1 MNPMREIKIEKVT
14 LNIGAGRSPEVLEK
28 GLKLLRNIAG
38 MKPVKTVTNKRIPAW
53 DIRPGLA
60 IGCKVTIRKNKAKQL
75 VTNLLKAKDNKLNE
89 KQFDDQGNVAFG
101 IHEYIDIPG
110 VSYDPEIGIMGLE
123 VCVTFERPGFRVK
136 RRRIKRKRIGSRQK
150 VSKQDAIDFMKK
162 EFGVLVGG
170 GE

>member
-136 RRRIKRKRIGSRQK
+136 RRRIKRKRIGSRHK
-150 VSKQDAIDFMKK
+150 VSKQGAIDFMKK